1 MLRFAFLVLLSIF
14 TSASINAQVSPTT
27 SIPPPTPNPN
37 CRFNSLTFNVQ
48 QTGQS
53 FTVNPN
59 TVSQTCS
66 PNASPYAGKS
76 RIIVKSTQD
85 MNFYILFTKTDLN
98 KQQTVF
104 ILNSN
109 NETLSQCSGSDNDGS
124 FCPPVIMLE
133 NSFILELPG
142 GLEDAIQVVI
152 VSTTAVPYYYYAYS
166 RLPAWAAV
174 TTVIATFV
182 FLFLMTGLCCCCLVM
197 MCRRQHHRR
206 AATHSSGPTQC
217 RNLPGGPPLYSTD
230 TPVFFDLPPIYV
242 AREEGPLPQKTTA
255 PVHPDA

>member
-1 MLRFAFLVLLSIF
+1 MLRFAFLVLLLIF
-14 TSASINAQVSPTT
+14 TSASIDAQVNSTAP
-27 SIPPPTPNPN
+27 SPN
-37 CRFNSLTFNVQ
+37 CGSNSLTFNVQ
-48 QTGQS
+48 ETGQS
-53 FTVNPN
+53 FTVNPH
-59 TVSQTCS
+59 TVEHVCG
-66 PNASPYAGKS
+66 PNYGST
-76 RIIVKSTQD
+76 RIIVKGTQNL
-85 MNFYILFTKTDLN
+85 NFYILFTKTDLN
-98 KQQTVF
+98 KQQTVS
-104 ILNSN
+104 ILNTN
-109 NETLSQCSGSDNDGS
+109 NEVLSQCSGSYNDGS

-133 NSFILELPG
+133 NSFILELPT
-142 GLEDAIQVVI
+142 GLDDAVQVVI

-182 FLFLMTGLCCCCLVM
+182 LFLMTGLCCCCLVM

-217 RNLPGGPPLYSTD
+217 RNLPGGSPLYSTD

-242 AREEGPLPQKTTA
+242 AREEGPLPQKTAA